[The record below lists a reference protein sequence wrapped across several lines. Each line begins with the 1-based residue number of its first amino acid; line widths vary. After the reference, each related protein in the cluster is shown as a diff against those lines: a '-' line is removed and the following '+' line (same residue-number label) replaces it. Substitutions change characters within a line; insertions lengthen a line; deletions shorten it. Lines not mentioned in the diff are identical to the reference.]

1 MLIIGNSG
9 SGKTNSLFNLI
20 NQQPDIDKIYVCA
33 KDPYKAKYNFLIN
46 KQEST
51 GLKRFNDSKAF
62 IEYLNDMDDIY
73 KNIEEHNPSKKHKI
87 LIVSD
92 DMIADILSNK
102 KLNPKLTELF
112 IRGRKLNISLVFITQ
127 SYLTVP
133 KNIKL
138 NSAHY
143 FIMKIPNKQTRTSLS
158 CI

>member
-46 KQEST
+46 KWEST
-51 GLKRFNDSKAF
+51 GLKRFNHSKAF

-73 KNIEEHNPSKKHKI
+73 KNIEEHKPSKKHEI

-102 KLNPKLTELF
+102 KFNPKVT
-112 IRGRKLNISLVFITQ
+112 
-127 SYLTVP
+127 
-133 KNIKL
+133 
-138 NSAHY
+138 
-143 FIMKIPNKQTRTSLS
+143 
-158 CI
+158 